1 MSKKKISLKEYSLLV
16 KEGKRLI
23 NRDLVIF
30 YKESKKTII
39 KVSAKKKVG
48 KAFRRNY
55 FKRILRDILNKIA
68 YKRPYFVLVI
78 CRSPLS
84 LGYFDLKKKI
94 RLFVRELL
102 Y

>member
-1 MSKKKISLKEYSLLV
+1 MSKKKFSLKEYSLLV

-30 YKESKKTII
+30 YKESNKTII

-48 KAFRRNY
+48 KAFKRNY
-55 FKRILRDILNKIA
+55 FKRVLRDILNKIT
-68 YKRPYFVLVI
+68 YKQSYFVLVI
-78 CRSPLS
+78 CRNPIS
-84 LGYFDLKKKI
+84 LGYFDFKKKI
-94 RLFVRELL
+94 RVFVRELL